1 MTTATWFILVGS
13 LLLAVGFTASYINTI
28 PVTSAIVYLVIGA
41 VIGPMGFGLFHFNP
55 LEESALMEL
64 LTEIAV
70 LISLYCAGAKMPVPV
85 NFARWRTPLRL
96 AVVSMALTVGLVT
109 LFGYYWLSLPLG
121 AAVLLGAVVAPT
133 DPVLATEVQTR
144 HANDPDRLR
153 FALTSEAGMNDGS
166 AFPFVMLGLGLLGL
180 HDLGDNGWR
189 WLAVDVIW
197 ASGAGIGIGIMAGC
211 CVGWVVHMTRK
222 TFTHSELLE
231 NFLGLGLLAFAYGLS
246 LLVDAWGFLAVFSAA
261 VALRHT
267 ELKHAGLMQ
276 NYASVTSGEFAEESE
291 NETAEKEIAEKGEP
305 PAIVHIHQSSLVFN
319 EHLEKLAEI
328 VLVLLI
334 GGSLFWDSW
343 SWRAVG
349 FAAFLFFIARP
360 VSVHLGLLGSK
371 APMDLRNMA
380 SWFGVRGIGSLY
392 YLMYAIQHGLPKNVA
407 LELMHLTLVVVAL
420 SIMVHGV
427 SAKPAIARFWRS
439 RNHYG

>member
-1 MTTATWFILVGS
+1 MTTATWFILLGS
-13 LLLAVGFTASYINTI
+13 LLLVVGFTASYIKTA
-28 PVTSAIVYLVIGA
+28 PATSAIVYLFIGF
-41 VIGPMGFGLFHFNP
+41 VVGPMGFGLFHFNP
-55 LEESALMEL
+55 LEESALLEL

-70 LISLYCAGAKMPVPV
+70 LISLYCAGVKMPAPV
-85 NFARWRTPLRL
+85 KFSRWRTPLRL
-96 AVVSMALTVGLVT
+96 AVVSMAFTVGLVA

-144 HANDPDRLR
+144 HAGDPDRLR
-153 FALTSEAGMNDGS
+153 FALTCEAGINDGS

-180 HDLGDNGWR
+180 HDLGDTGWR
-189 WLAVDVIW
+189 WLAVDVAW
-197 ASGAGIGIGIMAGC
+197 ASGAGIGIGILAGC
-211 CVGWVVHMTRK
+211 GVGWIVHTTRK
-222 TFTHSELLE
+222 TFTHSEFLE
-231 NFLGLGLLAFAYGLS
+231 NFLGLGLIAFAYGLS
-246 LLVDAWGFLAVFSAA
+246 LLVGAWGFLAVFSAA

-267 ELKHAGLMQ
+267 ELKQVGLTQ
-276 NYASVTSGEFAEESE
+276 KYSSAPSGE
-291 NETAEKEIAEKGEP
+291 TTEKDGSQ
-305 PAIVHIHQSSLVFN
+305 AIVHIHQRSLAFN

-360 VSVHLGLLGSK
+360 ISVHLGLLGSK
-371 APMDLRNMA
+371 APMRLRNMA

-392 YLMYAIQHGLPKNVA
+392 YLMYAIQHGLPEKIA
-407 LELMHLTLVVVAL
+407 LELMHLTLAVVAL
-420 SIMVHGV
+420 SILVHGV
-427 SAKPAIARFWRS
+427 SVKPAIARFWRS
-439 RNHYG
+439 RNTG

>member
-1 MTTATWFILVGS
+1 MTTATWFILLGS
-13 LLLAVGFTASYINTI
+13 LLLVVGFTASYVKTI
-28 PVTSAIVYLVIGA
+28 PATSAIVYLIFGV
-41 VIGPMGFGLFHFNP
+41 VVGPMGFGLFHFNP
-55 LEESALMEL
+55 LKESALLEL

-85 NFARWRTPLRL
+85 NFSRWRTPLRL
-96 AVVSMALTVGLVT
+96 AVVSMTLTVGLVT

-144 HANDPDRLR
+144 YANDPDRLR
-153 FALTSEAGMNDGS
+153 FALTCEAGMNDGS

-189 WLAVDVIW
+189 WLAVDVVW
-197 ASGAGIGIGIMAGC
+197 ASGAGIAIGVIAGSG
-211 CVGWVVHMTRK
+211 VGWIVHATRK
-222 TFTHSELLE
+222 TFTHSEFLE
-231 NFLGLGLLAFAYGLS
+231 NFLGLGLIALAYGLS
-246 LLVDAWGFLAVFSAA
+246 LLVGAWGFLAVFAAA

-267 ELKHAGLMQ
+267 ELKQVGLKQ
-276 NYASVTSGEFAEESE
+276 LYSGESSGGTPEQE
-291 NETAEKEIAEKGEP
+291 NTH
-305 PAIVHIHQSSLVFN
+305 AIVHIHQRSLAFN
-319 EHLEKLAEI
+319 EHLEKLTEI

-334 GGSLFWDSW
+334 GGSLFWNSW

-349 FAAFLFFIARP
+349 FSAFLFFIARP

-371 APMDLRNMA
+371 APMRLRNMA

-392 YLMYAIQHGLPKNVA
+392 YLTYAIQHGLPEDIAV
-407 LELMHLTLVVVAL
+407 ELIHLTLAVVAF
-420 SIMVHGV
+420 SIVVHGV
-427 SAKPAIARFWRS
+427 SVKPVIARFWRA
-439 RNHYG
+439 RNAG

>member
-166 AFPFVMLGLGLLGL
+166 AFPSLCWALDCWGCTI
-180 HDLGDNGWR
+180 
-189 WLAVDVIW
+189 LATT
-197 ASGAGIGIGIMAGC
+197 AGAGWQWM
-211 CVGWVVHMTRK
+211 
-222 TFTHSELLE
+222 
-231 NFLGLGLLAFAYGLS
+231 
-246 LLVDAWGFLAVFSAA
+246 
-261 VALRHT
+261 
-267 ELKHAGLMQ
+267 
-276 NYASVTSGEFAEESE
+276 
-291 NETAEKEIAEKGEP
+291 
-305 PAIVHIHQSSLVFN
+305 
-319 EHLEKLAEI
+319 
-328 VLVLLI
+328 
-334 GGSLFWDSW
+334 
-343 SWRAVG
+343 
-349 FAAFLFFIARP
+349 
-360 VSVHLGLLGSK
+360 
-371 APMDLRNMA
+371 
-380 SWFGVRGIGSLY
+380 
-392 YLMYAIQHGLPKNVA
+392 
-407 LELMHLTLVVVAL
+407 
-420 SIMVHGV
+420 
-427 SAKPAIARFWRS
+427 
-439 RNHYG
+439 

>member
-1 MTTATWFILVGS
+1 MTTATWFILLGT
-13 LLLAVGFTASYINTI
+13 LLLVVGFTASYIKTV
-28 PVTSAIVYLVIGA
+28 PATSAIVYLVIGL
-41 VIGPMGFGLFHFNP
+41 VVGPMGFGLFHFNP
-55 LEESALMEL
+55 LKESALLEL

-70 LISLYCAGAKMPVPV
+70 LISLYCAGVKMPVPV
-85 NFARWRTPLRL
+85 KFSRWRIPLRL
-96 AVVSMALTVGLVT
+96 AVISMMLTVGLVAI
-109 LFGYYWLSLPLG
+109 FGYYWLSLPLG

-144 HANDPDRLR
+144 HAGDPDRLR
-153 FALTSEAGMNDGS
+153 FALTCEAGMNDGS
-166 AFPFVMLGLGLLGL
+166 AFPFVMLGLGLLGV
-180 HDLGDNGWR
+180 HDLGDNGWH
-189 WLAVDVIW
+189 WLAVDVVW

-211 CVGWVVHMTRK
+211 GVGWIVHATRK
-222 TFTHSELLE
+222 TFTYSEFLE
-231 NFLGLGLLAFAYGLS
+231 NFLGLGLIAVAYGLS
-246 LLVDAWGFLAVFSAA
+246 LLVGAWGFLAVFSAA

-267 ELKHAGLMQ
+267 ELKQVGLRQ
-276 NYASVTSGEFAEESE
+276 RYSSTPSGE
-291 NETAEKEIAEKGEP
+291 TTEKDGSQ
-305 PAIVHIHQSSLVFN
+305 AIVHVHQNSLAFN

-360 VSVHLGLLGSK
+360 ISVHLGLLGSR
-371 APMDLRNMA
+371 APLRLRNMA

-392 YLMYAIQHGLPKNVA
+392 YLMYAIQHGLPEKIS

-420 SIMVHGV
+420 SILVHGV
-427 SAKPAIARFWRS
+427 SVKPAIARFWRS
-439 RNHYG
+439 RNTG

>member
-1 MTTATWFILVGS
+1 MTTATWFILLGS
-13 LLLAVGFTASYINTI
+13 LLLVVGFTASYIKTV
-28 PVTSAIVYLVIGA
+28 PVTSAMVYLAIGF
-41 VIGPMGFGLFHFNP
+41 VVGPMGFGLFHFNP
-55 LEESALMEL
+55 LKESALLEL

-70 LISLYCAGAKMPVPV
+70 LISLYCAGVKMPVPV
-85 NFARWRTPLRL
+85 NFMRWRTPLRL
-96 AVVSMALTVGLVT
+96 AVVSMTLTVGLVA

-121 AAVLLGAVVAPT
+121 AAVLLGAIVAPT
-133 DPVLATEVQTR
+133 DPVLATEVQIR
-144 HANDPDRLR
+144 HADDPDRLR

-211 CVGWVVHMTRK
+211 GVAWVVQATRK
-222 TFTHSELLE
+222 TFTRSEFLE
-231 NFLGLGLLAFAYGLS
+231 NFVGLGLIAVAYGLS
-246 LLVDAWGFLAVFSAA
+246 LLVGAWGFLAVFSAA

-267 ELKHAGLMQ
+267 ELKQVGRKQ
-276 NYASVTSGEFAEESE
+276 NYSYSSSGEVHETSESH
-291 NETAEKEIAEKGEP
+291 
-305 PAIVHIHQSSLVFN
+305 AIVHIHQSSLVFN

-349 FAAFLFFIARP
+349 FAAFLFFFARP
-360 VSVHLGLLGSK
+360 ISVHLGLWGSE
-371 APMDLRNMA
+371 APMRLRNMT

-392 YLMYAIQHGLPKNVA
+392 YLVYAIQHGLPENIA
-407 LELMHLTLVVVAL
+407 LELTHLTLVVVAL
-420 SIMVHGV
+420 SILVHGV
-427 SAKPAIARFWRS
+427 SVKPAIAHFWRS
-439 RNHYG
+439 RNTG